1 MQPIEAQLRGAGAGT
16 ALALTPQAQFRINK
30 LNNALDGNLD
40 MPTEV
45 PNVIVLSSVAGTA

>member
-1 MQPIEAQLRGAGAGT
+1 
-16 ALALTPQAQFRINK
+16 LTPQAQFRINK
-30 LNNALDGNLD
+30 LNNALDGDAD